1 MSEPLP
7 LDTFRLL
14 LPTLGVLRARVTYR
28 LLESTTLPPYKG
40 ALLRGGFGY
49 AFQRA
54 SCPSACWGHSDQCK
68 AGMIC
73 PYRWVFETPRPPGA
87 GRLHDLQDVPR
98 PFVIEPPLDHKR
110 AYAAG
115 DALEFGLT
123 LIGRGI
129 DYLPYFL
136 VGFEELGKAGLGRD
150 HAKAKLERVE
160 ALEPFRPVGRPI
172 YQDGRTLDTG
182 DLPTVRVA
190 DLTTHADA
198 LPADL
203 RLTLRTPLRV
213 KARGAFI
220 EQLDLPAIVQAAC
233 WRLAALA
240 AFHGD
245 PWELD
250 YRPVVEA
257 ARQVAVERPEIQWVD
272 WERTST
278 REAQPRQMTLG
289 GIIGSA
295 TLRGAPPAVRAA
307 LLAGSLLH
315 IGKAAVFGHG
325 WVELSHL

>member
-1 MSEPLP
+1 MADPAPVAADTIALP
-7 LDTFRLL
+7 DLS
-14 LPTLGVLRARVTYR
+14 VLRARVTYR

-54 SCPSACWGHSDQCK
+54 ACPSACWGRSDQCK

-129 DYLPYFL
+129 DYLPYFF
-136 VGFEELGKAGLGRD
+136 VGFAELGQAGLGRD

-160 ALEPFRPVGRPI
+160 ALEPFRPIGRPI
-172 YQDGRTLDTG
+172 YQDGRPLDTG
-182 DLPTVRVA
+182 DLPTLSVA
-190 DLTTHADA
+190 ELTARAAA

-213 KARGAFI
+213 KSRGAFI
-220 EQLDLPAIVQAAC
+220 AQLDLPAIVQAAC

-240 AFHGD
+240 AFHGE
-245 PWELD
+245 PWEAD
-250 YRPVVEA
+250 YRPLVAA
-257 ARQVAVERPEIQWVD
+257 AREVIVERPDVQWVD

-289 GIIGSA
+289 GIIGTA

-307 LLAGSLLH
+307 LLTGSLLH

-325 WVELSHL
+325 WVELAHV